1 MDTKTGGLRTA
12 YGVHGAGPAGSAGS
26 TMVLVHGV
34 GLRSEVWEPQVTA
47 FSTSHRVIVYDTLG
61 HGGSDLPPESA
72 SLDVYVAQLEGL
84 LDALRISRAVV
95 IGHSMG
101 AIIAT
106 AFAIANPARVAA
118 LAALCPVYDR
128 SAESRAAALARAE
141 TLASAG
147 PAAGV
152 DATLARWFGD
162 DTSPRARDKA
172 AALRAWLADADAT
185 GYARAYRVFV
195 SSDQA
200 IVGRLG
206 TLAMPALFLAGSH
219 DPNSTPA
226 MARRMAAEAP
236 HGQAVV
242 LPNARHMVPFV
253 SPGPVNARLRA
264 FLEEH
269 KI

>member
-1 MDTKTGGLRTA
+1 MDTKTGGLQTA
-12 YGVHGAGPAGSAGS
+12 YGVHGDGPAGSARS
-26 TMVLVHGV
+26 TIVLVHGV
-34 GLRSEVWEPQVTA
+34 GLRREVWDPQVAA

-61 HGGSDLPPESA
+61 HGGSDSPPESA
-72 SLDVYVAQLEGL
+72 SLGTYVAQLEGL
-84 LDALRISRAVV
+84 LDALGISRAVV

-106 AFAIANPARVAA
+106 AFAIANSARVAA
-118 LAALCPVYDR
+118 LGALCPVYDR
-128 SAESRAAALARAE
+128 SAESRAAALARAK
-141 TLASAG
+141 TLATSGPSAG
-147 PAAGV
+147 V
-152 DATLARWFGD
+152 EATLARWFGD
-162 DTSPRARDKA
+162 DASPGAQDKA
-172 AALRAWLADADAT
+172 AVLRGWLAAADAT

-195 SSDQA
+195 SSDEA

-206 TLAMPALFLAGSH
+206 MLAMPALFLAAEH

-226 MARRMAAEAP
+226 MARRMAVEAP

-253 SPGPVNARLRA
+253 SPEPVNARLRA

-269 KI
+269 KV

>member
-1 MDTKTGGLRTA
+1 
-12 YGVHGAGPAGSAGS
+12 
-26 TMVLVHGV
+26 MVLVHGV
-34 GLRSEVWEPQVTA
+34 GLRSEVWDPQVAA

-72 SLDVYVAQLEGL
+72 SLGTYVAQLEGL
-84 LDALRISRAVV
+84 LDALQISRAVV

-118 LAALCPVYDR
+118 LGALCPVYDR
-128 SAESRAAALARAE
+128 SAESRAAA
-141 TLASAG
+141 

-162 DTSPRARDKA
+162 DAGPGARDKA
-172 AALRAWLADADAT
+172 AVLRAWLAAADAT

-195 SSDQA
+195 SSDEA

-206 TLAMPALFLAGSH
+206 MLAMPALFLAGSQ

-226 MARRMAAEAP
+226 MARRMATEAP

-242 LPNARHMVPFV
+242 LPNARHMVAFV
-253 SPGPVNARLRA
+253 SPEPVNERLRA

-269 KI
+269 KL

>member
-1 MDTKTGGLRTA
+1 
-12 YGVHGAGPAGSAGS
+12 
-26 TMVLVHGV
+26 MVLVHGV
-34 GLRSEVWEPQVTA
+34 GLRSDVWAPQIAA
-47 FSTSHRVIVYDTLG
+47 FSTSRRGIAYDTLG

-72 SLDVYVAQLEGL
+72 SLGVYVAQLEGL
-84 LDALRISRAVV
+84 LDALQIPRAVL

-106 AFAIANPARVAA
+106 AFAIANPGRVAA
-118 LAALCPVYDR
+118 LGALCPVYDR
-128 SAESRAAALARAE
+128 SDQSRVAALAHAQ
-141 TLASAG
+141 TLATTG
-147 PAAGV
+147 PGADL

-162 DTSPRARDKA
+162 DVSPEARDKA
-172 AALRAWLADADAT
+172 AVLRGWLAAADAT

-195 SSDQA
+195 SCDEA

-206 TLAMPALFLAGSH
+206 MLTMPALFLAGSH

-226 MARRMAAEAP
+226 MARRMAAETP
-236 HGQAVV
+236 RGQAVV

-253 SPGPVNARLRA
+253 SPEPVNARLRA

-269 KI
+269 KA

>member
-1 MDTKTGGLRTA
+1 METKTGGLKTA
-12 YGVHGAGPAGSAGS
+12 YGVHGAGSAGS

-34 GLRSEVWEPQVTA
+34 GLRSDVWAPQIAA
-47 FSTSHRVIVYDTLG
+47 FSTSHRLIAYDTLG

-72 SLDVYVAQLEGL
+72 SLAVYVAQLEGL
-84 LDALRISRAVV
+84 MDALRIARAVV
-95 IGHSMG
+95 VGHSMG

-106 AFAIANPARVAA
+106 AFAIANPGRVAA
-118 LAALCPVYDR
+118 LGALCPVYDR
-128 SAESRAAALARAE
+128 SAESRAAALARAQ
-141 TLASAG
+141 TLATKG
-147 PAAGV
+147 PAADL

-162 DTSPRARDKA
+162 DTSPQARDTA
-172 AALRAWLADADAT
+172 VALRAWLADADPT

-195 SSDQA
+195 SCDEA

-206 TLAMPALFLAGSH
+206 TLAMPALFLAAEH

-226 MARRMAAEAP
+226 MARRMAAETP
-236 HGQAVV
+236 RGQAVV

-253 SPGPVNARLRA
+253 SPEPVNARLSA

-269 KI
+269 KA

>member
-1 MDTKTGGLRTA
+1 
-12 YGVHGAGPAGSAGS
+12 
-26 TMVLVHGV
+26 MVLVHGV
-34 GLRSEVWEPQVTA
+34 GLRSDVWSPQIAA

-61 HGGSDLPPESA
+61 HGGSDLPPKLA
-72 SLDVYVAQLEGL
+72 SLGVYVAQLEGL
-84 LDALRISRAVV
+84 LDALGVARAVV

-118 LAALCPVYDR
+118 LGALCPVYDR

-141 TLASAG
+141 TLAVAG
-147 PAAGV
+147 PGA
-152 DATLARWFGD
+152 DLEATLARWFGD
-162 DTSPRARDKA
+162 DQSAQARDKA
-172 AALRAWLADADAT
+172 AALRAWLADADPI

-195 SSDQA
+195 SCDEA

-206 TLAMPALFLAGSH
+206 TLAMPALFLAAEH

-226 MARRMAAEAP
+226 MARRMAAETP
-236 HGQAVV
+236 RGQALV

-253 SPGPVNARLRA
+253 SPEPVNARLRA

-269 KI
+269 KA

>member
-1 MDTKTGGLRTA
+1 
-12 YGVHGAGPAGSAGS
+12 
-26 TMVLVHGV
+26 MVLVHGV
-34 GLRSEVWEPQVTA
+34 GLRSEVWAPQVTA
-47 FSTSHRVIVYDTLG
+47 FSTSYRVIVYDTLG
-61 HGGSDLPPESA
+61 HGGSDPPPESA
-72 SLDVYVAQLEGL
+72 SLECYVAQLEGL
-84 LDALRISRAVV
+84 LDALRIARAVV

-106 AFAIANPARVAA
+106 AFAIANPARVVA
-118 LAALCPVYDR
+118 LGALCPVYDR

-141 TLASAG
+141 TLATTG

-162 DTSPRARDKA
+162 DASPRARDKA
-172 AALRAWLADADAT
+172 AVLRAWLADADAT

-195 SSDQA
+195 SADDA

-206 TLAMPALFLAGSH
+206 RLAMPALFLAAEH

-253 SPGPVNARLRA
+253 SPESVNARLRA

-269 KI
+269 RA

>member
-1 MDTKTGGLRTA
+1 METTTGGLKTA
-12 YGVHGAGPAGSAGS
+12 YGVHGAGAAGSA
-26 TMVLVHGV
+26 MVLVHGV
-34 GLRSEVWEPQVTA
+34 GLRSDVWAPQIAA
-47 FSTSHRVIVYDTLG
+47 FSASHRVIAYDTLG

-72 SLDVYVAQLEGL
+72 SLGVYVAQLEGL
-84 LDALRISRAVV
+84 LDALRIPRAVV

-106 AFAIANPARVAA
+106 AFAIANPGRVAA
-118 LAALCPVYDR
+118 LGALCPVYDR
-128 SAESRAAALARAE
+128 SDQSRAAALARAE
-141 TLASAG
+141 ALAATG

-152 DATLARWFGD
+152 EATLARWFGD
-162 DTSPRARDKA
+162 DASPQARDKA
-172 AALRAWLADADAT
+172 AALRSWLADADPT

-195 SSDQA
+195 SCDEA

-206 TLAMPALFLAGSH
+206 TLAMPALFLAAEH

-236 HGQAVV
+236 RGQAVV

-253 SPGPVNARLRA
+253 SPEPVNARLRG

-269 KI
+269 EA